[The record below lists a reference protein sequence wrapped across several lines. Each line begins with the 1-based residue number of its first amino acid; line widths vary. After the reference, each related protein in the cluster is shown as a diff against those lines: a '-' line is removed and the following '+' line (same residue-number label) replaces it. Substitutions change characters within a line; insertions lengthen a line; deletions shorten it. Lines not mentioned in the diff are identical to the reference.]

1 EEDSMLYQ
9 KEKVEWL
16 NEEDRNTSFFHKV
29 LKERKHR
36 SIIMAICD
44 ESGKRYENEE
54 VTDPFLKHFKEFL
67 GKEDKVGDKEGKEAL
82 FDIADDKALGPDG
95 FTSMFFKETYDIVG
109 KEVCQAV
116 QQFFDTGKLL

>member
-1 EEDSMLYQ
+1 
-9 KEKVEWL
+9 
-16 NEEDRNTSFFHKV
+16 
-29 LKERKHR
+29 
-36 SIIMAICD
+36 
-44 ESGKRYENEE
+44 
-54 VTDPFLKHFKEFL
+54 
-67 GKEDKVGDKEGKEAL
+67 DKEGKEAL